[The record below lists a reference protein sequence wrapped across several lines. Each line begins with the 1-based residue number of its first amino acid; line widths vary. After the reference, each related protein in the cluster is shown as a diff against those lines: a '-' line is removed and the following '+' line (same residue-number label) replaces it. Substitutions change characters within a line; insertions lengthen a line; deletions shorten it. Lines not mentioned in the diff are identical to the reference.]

1 MYNESFYASHR
12 HAIHAEKPRET
23 KVFSDYQSSASM
35 FTNTLLQIPDDEM
48 KAMIVIGGWEANIF
62 FVAPRKRERNRQN
75 AY

>member
-1 MYNESFYASHR
+1 
-12 HAIHAEKPRET
+12 
-23 KVFSDYQSSASM
+23 M
-35 FTNTLLQIPDDEM
+35 FTNTLLQIPGDEM